1 METTEFNLLREPWIR
16 VMVDDCAVT
25 EKSLTDVLVQ
35 AHTFQRLS
43 GELPTQDY
51 AILRLLL
58 AVLHTVFERMDE
70 NGKEAMLETEQEALL
85 RWKALWQ
92 QGSFPAEA
100 IKKYLSKYENRFWL
114 FHPETP
120 FYQVPAANVGT
131 EYTAGKLIGELS
143 RSSNKAKL
151 RLMMNRQADSA
162 SYSEAARWLVSV
174 NGFDD
179 SSTKVGTGTGKAWLG
194 QLGNIYAEG
203 DNLFQTLML
212 NMVMLKDGKELWEEP
227 NQPIWE
233 KPQITKITEKKVLP
247 RAIVPENL
255 AELLTLQSR
264 RLLLRRE
271 NGVVVGYNDVGGDFF
286 ENASVVPEQ
295 MTLWR
300 YQMDKKGI
308 RLPMAMPAT
317 HSPERQ
323 VWRDFEK
330 IFSLNEKRPGVVL
343 WMQRLERNRCIER
356 GMARFRTVGVRY
368 DSKGASIVDV
378 ISDYVDFR
386 SNLLDELGEPWV
398 RMVERQIGK
407 IEEAAKAISH
417 LAANLVKAEGG
428 KEESAVQNAKRE
440 YYGRIDIPFREWFLS
455 LNSESEA
462 DDAQVEAE
470 IKWRRIGYGIAA
482 NMGEDLAAQ
491 AGDVA
496 FVGRE
501 INEKENGKEVTRY
514 YCTPKA
520 IRSFRKYVGQI
531 FEITKTKEGDANE
544 S

>member
-501 INEKENGKEVTRY
+501 INEKENGKEVTRF